1 MGIKEGEK
9 VKAKGICNIFNK
21 LIAENSPNLKKEMPV
36 WVHETFRTPK
46 IELSM
51 AYYS

>member
-21 LIAENSPNLKKEMPV
+21 LIAENSPNLKKEM
-36 WVHETFRTPK
+36 
-46 IELSM
+46 SM
-51 AYYS
+51 KPSGHQK